1 MISLTPEQ
9 LIDRD
14 KSLLGHV
21 MKDIRSLEARE
32 EDNFTQIMHLKE
44 RVCKLD
50 RWFNIFIIVNMVI
63 AALYLIT

>member
-1 MISLTPEQ
+1 MISLTPAQ

-21 MKDIRSLEARE
+21 MKDIRSLETRE
-32 EDNFTQIMHLKE
+32 DDNFTQIMQLKQ
-44 RVCKLD
+44 RVRKLD
-50 RWFNIFIIVNMVI
+50 RWFNIFIVVNLVI